1 MIVKEEF
8 LNKLRQFFSLNLYE
22 VKIWTALLSRGISTA
37 GELSEIGNVPRSRAY
52 DILESLERK
61 GFVVMKLGKPIKYL
75 AVEPAEVVERAK
87 KLVREDAEDH
97 VKKLD
102 EMKTTDVLK
111 ELELLHKEGIEFI
124 EPTDLSGAI
133 RGRHNVYSH
142 METMLKSAKKSVT
155 LVTTGK
161 GLVRKAEALGS
172 TLEKLKKRNVKV
184 RIAADLSKASMNSAK
199 DLAKFA
205 EVRHVNSSKLGARF
219 CIVDGENMMFM
230 VMHDENVHPSY
241 DIGVWVNTPYFASAL
256 EGMFELAWK
265 DMQPVDKVKV

>member
-52 DILESLERK
+52 DILESLEKK

-87 KLVREDAEDH
+87 KLVREDADDQ
-97 VKKLD
+97 VKKLE
-102 EMKTTDVLK
+102 EMKSTDVLK
-111 ELELLHKEGIEFI
+111 ELELLHKQGIEFI

-142 METMLKSAKKSVT
+142 METMLKGAKKSVT

-161 GLVRKAEALGS
+161 GLVRKAESLGS
-172 TLEKLKKRNVKV
+172 TLEKLKKKNVKI
-184 RIAADLSKASMNSAK
+184 RIAADIGKASLNAAK
-199 DLAKFA
+199 DLSKFA
-205 EVRHVNSSKLGARF
+205 EVRHANSSKLGARF
-219 CIVDGENMMFM
+219 CIVDGENLMFL

-241 DIGVWVNTPYFASAL
+241 DIGVWVNTPYFAGAL
-256 EGMFELAWK
+256 EGMFEMAWK
-265 DMQPVDKVKV
+265 DMQPVEKVKT